1 MTEEIMFFTERKKD
15 SGMNFD
21 IYLSTITRKDRSR
34 DTRSGGRYLAYEG
47 SKQIIKCRNYMKTL
61 IF

>member
-34 DTRSGGRYLAYEG
+34 DTRSGGQYLAYEEP
-47 SKQIIKCRNYMKTL
+47 KQIIKCRNCMKTL